1 VYVSIAAHLV
11 LQEHCMILVNASIH
25 ASQVLE
31 DRVNRRRDLHNELDS
46 MNNEL
51 FLLFQSMRKVR
62 GIAWACCGHTHDSG
76 H

>member
-1 VYVSIAAHLV
+1 
-11 LQEHCMILVNASIH
+11 MILVNASIH

-62 GIAWACCGHTHDSG
+62 GIVCACCGHTHDSG